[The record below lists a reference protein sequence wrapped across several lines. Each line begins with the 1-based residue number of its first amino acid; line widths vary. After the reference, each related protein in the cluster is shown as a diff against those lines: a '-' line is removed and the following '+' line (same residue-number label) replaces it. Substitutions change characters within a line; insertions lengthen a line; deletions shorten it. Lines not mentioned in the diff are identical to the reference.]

1 VPEMLSEVR
10 LIFAEELRRITRGKF
25 YIILTLAVPVILLV
39 LLVAIPA
46 IRAITED
53 EEEEPK
59 PIGIVVLSGD
69 LAFAPDDLPGFQSF
83 NTRQKGTDALAE
95 DTVKEVFVVPE
106 DYLAMGQVE
115 WLHSTDGTF
124 SYDPAPSGASA
135 AAVRAYLRTALAFG
149 DVAPELLA
157 RAVAGAAFERVS
169 IDKDGLLVE
178 VDEDAEIG
186 AFIVSFGSTILLII
200 SIIIGASS
208 LAQAVTEE
216 KENRMIEVLLTSAK
230 PLSLMAGKVLAFGTA
245 ELIRITI
252 WVGSLIVIVPWII
265 NVIPQASDIPVNPGI
280 LAWVLAFFLAG
291 YFVSAVIMAGIG
303 AMANRVQ
310 EANQFAFLVIVPLVA
325 PTQLIRQILSD
336 PNGTL
341 ARTLSLIP
349 FTAPTTMMMRLAAD
363 GSSIPESL
371 LSLAV
376 IVLTGVVLLWASARV
391 FRAGLLMYGQRISL
405 RRVMTALRQAG

>member
-1 VPEMLSEVR
+1 M
-10 LIFAEELRRITRGKF
+10 
-25 YIILTLAVPVILLV
+25 ILLV

-200 SIIIGASS
+200 SFKKS
-208 LAQAVTEE
+208 
-216 KENRMIEVLLTSAK
+216 
-230 PLSLMAGKVLAFGTA
+230 
-245 ELIRITI
+245 
-252 WVGSLIVIVPWII
+252 
-265 NVIPQASDIPVNPGI
+265 
-280 LAWVLAFFLAG
+280 
-291 YFVSAVIMAGIG
+291 
-303 AMANRVQ
+303 
-310 EANQFAFLVIVPLVA
+310 
-325 PTQLIRQILSD
+325 
-336 PNGTL
+336 
-341 ARTLSLIP
+341 
-349 FTAPTTMMMRLAAD
+349 
-363 GSSIPESL
+363 
-371 LSLAV
+371 
-376 IVLTGVVLLWASARV
+376 
-391 FRAGLLMYGQRISL
+391 
-405 RRVMTALRQAG
+405 